1 VIEPNENASFV
12 CKMEDVLDLY
22 HEPYDPQR
30 PVVCFDESNKDLHKH
45 VRDPLPARPGA
56 VARYD
61 YTYERNGTR
70 NLFMMSEPLT
80 GWRHVDVTKRRRK
93 QEFVEQMRSLVD
105 EHYPDAVRIRV
116 VLDNL
121 SSHQRYAFY
130 EFLPPAEAN
139 RLLSKL
145 EFHFTPEHGS
155 WLNMAEIEFSA
166 LTTECLDR
174 RIPDAATLR
183 AEVAAWERT
192 RNDDNSD
199 IDWQFTTDDARIK
212 LRQLYPTNHD

>member
-1 VIEPNENASFV
+1 
-12 CKMEDVLDLY
+12 MEETLDLY
-22 HEPYDPQR
+22 HEPYDPRR
-30 PVVCFDESNKDLHKH
+30 PVICFDESNKELHKE

-70 NLFMMSEPLT
+70 NLFVMSEPLT
-80 GWRHVDVTKRRRK
+80 GWRHVDITKRRRK
-93 QEFVEQMRSLVD
+93 QEFVQQMQSLVD
-105 EHYPDAVRIRV
+105 DHYPDADCIRV
-116 VLDNL
+116 VMDNL
-121 SSHQRYAFY
+121 NTHQRYAFY
-130 EFLPPAEAN
+130 EYLPPGEAR

-145 EFHFTPEHGS
+145 EFHFTPPHGS

-166 LTTECLDR
+166 LWTECLDR

-192 RNDDNSD
+192 RNEDRTGIN
-199 IDWQFTTDDARIK
+199 WQFTTDDARIK
-212 LRQLYPTNHD
+212 LRQLYPTNYD

>member
-1 VIEPNENASFV
+1 MITPENSAAFV

-22 HEPYDPQR
+22 HEPYDPR
-30 PVVCFDESNKDLHKH
+30 CPVVCFDESNKELHKE

-70 NLFMMSEPLT
+70 NLFMMSEPLS
-80 GWRHVDVTKRRRK
+80 GWRHVEVTKRRQK
-93 QEFVEQMRSLVD
+93 EEFAQQMQALVD
-105 EHYPDAVRIRV
+105 DHYPDADRIRV
-116 VLDNL
+116 VMDNL
-121 SSHQRYAFY
+121 NTHQAYALY
-130 EFLPPAEAN
+130 EQFPPKEA
-139 RLLSKL
+139 RRILSRL

-166 LTTECLDR
+166 LWTECLDR
-174 RIPDAATLR
+174 RIRDAATLR

-192 RNDDNSD
+192 RNDDEST
-199 IDWQFTTDDARIK
+199 IDWQFTTDDARM
-212 LRQLYPTNHD
+212 PC